1 MSSFHVSSEVGRLR
15 RVLLHKPDLSLRR
28 LTPANCDEFLFD
40 DVLWVKQAKSDHEN
54 FVETLTGR
62 GVEVLFFGD
71 LLRETLDIPEAREW
85 ILDRQVHEQRYGVF
99 ADNLHRYLKGLDSH
113 ELETYLTGGLTR
125 GELKLETKGLP
136 AAMLRDNDFVLPPLP
151 NHLFMR
157 DTSCWIY
164 DGVSINPMKMPA
176 RRRETVHLIGVYRH
190 HPMFASE
197 KFRCWYG
204 NEEKDYGPATIEG
217 GDVLVIGR
225 GAVLIGMGERTT
237 PQAVEILA
245 RSLFAAKAAT
255 KVIAARIPSERAYMH
270 LDTVMTML
278 DEETFSIYPGVADH
292 INAWL
297 IEPDEKNDIRVS
309 HEMDFFELL
318 AHALGIP
325 EVKLQT
331 TGGDDYQAEREQ
343 WDDGNNVL
351 AIEPGV
357 VIAYDRNDYTNT
369 KLRKSGFEVLTIP
382 SAELGRGRG
391 GPRCMSCPLERDAI

>member
-1 MSSFHVSSEVGRLR
+1 MPSFQVSSEVGRLR

-28 LTPANCDEFLFD
+28 LTPANCSEFLFD
-40 DVLWVKQAKSDHEN
+40 DVLWVKQAMRDHEK
-54 FVETLTGR
+54 FVDTLTGR
-62 GVEVLFFGD
+62 GVEVLFFAD

-99 ADNLHRYLKGLDSH
+99 ADNLHRHLAGLDSH
-113 ELETYLTGGLTR
+113 ELELYLTGGLTR
-125 GELKLETKGLP
+125 GELKLETRGLP
-136 AAMLRDNDFVLPPLP
+136 AAMIRDNDFVLPPLP

-164 DGVSINPMKMPA
+164 NGVSINPMKMPA
-176 RRRETVHLIGVYRH
+176 RRRETVHMIAVYRH
-190 HPMFASE
+190 HPMFANE
-197 KFRCWYG
+197 KFHCWYG
-204 NEEKDYGPATIEG
+204 NRQIDYGPATIEG

-297 IEPDEKNDIRVS
+297 IEPDAEDDIRVS

-318 AHALGIP
+318 AYALGIS
-325 EVKLQT
+325 EIKLQT

-357 VIAYDRNDYTNT
+357 VIAYDRNDYTNA

-391 GPRCMSCPLERDAI
+391 GPRCMSCPLERDGI

>member
-1 MSSFHVSSEVGRLR
+1 MPPFHVSSEVGRLR

-28 LTPANCDEFLFD
+28 LTPANCREFLFD
-40 DVLWVKQAKSDHEN
+40 DVLWVKQAMRDHEK
-54 FVETLTGR
+54 FVDTLTGR
-62 GVEVLFFGD
+62 GVEVLFFAD

-99 ADNLHRYLKGLDSH
+99 ADNLHRHLAGLDSH
-113 ELETYLTGGLTR
+113 ELELYLTGGLTR

-136 AAMLRDNDFVLPPLP
+136 AAMIGDNDFVLPPLP

-176 RRRETVHLIGVYRH
+176 RRRETVHLIGLYRH
-190 HPMFASE
+190 HPMFANE
-197 KFRCWYG
+197 KFHCWYG
-204 NEEKDYGPATIEG
+204 NREMDYGPATIEG

-245 RSLFAAKAAT
+245 RSLFAANAAT
-255 KVIAARIPSERAYMH
+255 KIIAARIPSERAYMH

-297 IEPDEKNDIRVS
+297 IEPCDNNDIRVS

-318 AHALGIP
+318 AYALGIP
-325 EVKLQT
+325 EIKLQT

-357 VIAYDRNDYTNT
+357 VIAYDRNDYTNK

-391 GPRCMSCPLERDAI
+391 GPRCMSCPLERDGI